1 MSDDLWRLW
10 DVGLIAVLIGIIVF
24 FVIPAIQVLDAYGAF

>member
-24 FVIPAIQVLDAYGAF
+24 FVIPAIRILDAYGAF